1 MPSVFLQVFREKI
14 TNVKVESTIRENK
27 YFMKVVLT
35 CKSRRF
41 GRAVMEVTMTQT
53 SSFHGQEK

>member
-1 MPSVFLQVFREKI
+1 MPSVFIQVFREKI
-14 TNVKVESTIRENK
+14 TNVNIESTIREKK

-41 GRAVMEVTMTQT
+41 GRAIMEVTMTRT
-53 SSFHGQEK
+53 SSFHGQEE